1 MLDPLL
7 FFTAIKNNGI
17 SFFAGVPDSLLKEFC
32 SVLAQET
39 NSNEHVIAVN
49 EGNAIALAAGH
60 YSISGKPSL
69 VYMQNSGLGN
79 AVNPLLSLTSLEVFS
94 IPMLLVIG
102 WRGEPGIPDEPQH
115 LKQGEVT
122 KEILSILGIPTIELN
137 SNSDFENILKEC
149 FYNMFKLKKPVAL
162 LVAKNTFSKFNSVDS
177 KEVSDFPMTRE
188 SAIQKVVEKFKE
200 DQLFISTTGM
210 TSRELYEH
218 RKSNGQTHKN
228 DLYIVGSMGHASAIA
243 MGAAKASENS
253 KIICIDGDGAVLM
266 HMGNLA
272 LIGQSGLAN
281 LVHIVINNGAHD
293 SVGGQ
298 PTVGLKINL
307 IEVAKSCGYTKVA
320 SVSSEKELNSKLN
333 EMEKELGPILL
344 EIKVRRGSRED
355 LGRPEMSP
363 AENLKQFME
372 RSI

>member
-1 MLDPLL
+1 
-7 FFTAIKNNGI
+7 
-17 SFFAGVPDSLLKEFC
+17 
-32 SVLAQET
+32 
-39 NSNEHVIAVN
+39 
-49 EGNAIALAAGH
+49 
-60 YSISGKPSL
+60 
-69 VYMQNSGLGN
+69 
-79 AVNPLLSLTSLEVFS
+79 
-94 IPMLLVIG
+94 
-102 WRGEPGIPDEPQH
+102 
-115 LKQGEVT
+115 
-122 KEILSILGIPTIELN
+122 
-137 SNSDFENILKEC
+137 
-149 FYNMFKLKKPVAL
+149 MFKLKKPVAL

>member
-7 FFTAIKNNGI
+7 FFAAIKNSGI

-39 NSNEHVIAVN
+39 NSDQHVIAVN

-79 AVNPLLSLTSLEVFS
+79 AVNPLLSLTSREVFS
-94 IPMLLVIG
+94 IPMLLLIG

-137 SNSDFENILKEC
+137 SNSDFENILKES
-149 FYNMFKLKKPVAL
+149 FDNMFKLRNPVAL
-162 LVAKNTFSKFNSVDS
+162 LVSKNTFSKFNGVDS
-177 KEVSDFPMTRE
+177 KQASDFPMTRE
-188 SAIQKVVEKFKE
+188 CAIQKVAEKFKE
-200 DQLFISTTGM
+200 NQLFISTTGM
-210 TSRELYEH
+210 TSRELYEY

-253 KIICIDGDGAVLM
+253 KIICIDGDGGVLM

-281 LVHIVINNGAHD
+281 LFHIVINNGAHD

-307 IEVAKSCGYTKVA
+307 IEVAKSCGYTRVA
-320 SVSSEKELNSKLN
+320 SVSSERDLISKLN
-333 EMEKELGPILL
+333 EMDKELGPILL

-355 LGRPEMSP
+355 LGRPEMTP